1 MNALATNITKSAN
14 NVSKNVS
21 APLNSSLVQLGNIGN
36 SVVNGVNSLN
46 SNIQNGINSFGN
58 GIKNTVNNTAK
69 LLNFPSNVVG
79 EPIAKA
85 NNAINNAIKNVN
97 KNITN
102 IVNNSMKNMNM
113 GSMNSGAAATA
124 GEGVPAWA
132 WFAGIFLALI
142 GIFVALFYFFAEDI
156 KTGYNHLFTS
166 IRGALGLD
174 KEPVPE
180 PPTTEPTTEPP
191 TFMPDSGVGESETIL
206 EKVLPIGRSPEV
218 FNVSKNDFTY
228 YDAEPLCKALGA
240 ELATYEQVKEA
251 YEKGADWCNYGWVK
265 GQVALY
271 PTQKATWEDL
281 QKGSED
287 ERGACGRPGLN
298 GGYFDNPEM
307 RFGVNCYGP
316 KPSQS
321 AHDEAELMKEGRI
334 PRTTASLKIDQKM
347 REFEAQADTF
357 GILPF
362 NKGKWGTA

>member
-21 APLNSSLVQLGNIGN
+21 APLNSSLVQLGN

-46 SNIQNGINSFGN
+46 SNIQDGINSFGN

-69 LLNFPSNVVG
+69 MFNFPSNVG

-97 KNITN
+97 KNLN
-102 IVNNSMKNMNM
+102 SVVNNSMKNMNV
-113 GSMNSGAAATA
+113 GNAAANTGAAAA
-124 GEGVPAWA
+124 GGNGWA
-132 WFAGIFLALI
+132 WFAAIFLVLI
-142 GIFVALFYFFAEDI
+142 GVFIGLFYYFAEDI
-156 KTGYNHLFTS
+156 KTGYDHLFTS

-174 KEPVPE
+174 MEPIPE
-180 PPTTEPTTEPP
+180 PPATPPTTEPP
-191 TFMPDSGVGESETIL
+191 TFMPDSGMAESETIL
-206 EKVLPIGRSPEV
+206 EKVLPIGRAPEV

-362 NKGKWGTA
+362 NKGKWATA

>member
-1 MNALATNITKSAN
+1 MNSFATNITKSTN
-14 NVSKNVS
+14 NLSKNVS
-21 APLNSSLVQLGNIGN
+21 APLNSSLVQLGNLGN

-46 SNIQNGINSFGN
+46 NNIQQGINSFGN
-58 GIKNTVNNTAK
+58 GIKNSVNNTAK
-69 LLNFPSNVVG
+69 MFNLPNNIG
-79 EPIAKA
+79 EPVAKV
-85 NNAINNAIKNVN
+85 NNALNKAINNVN
-97 KNITN
+97 KNIAN
-102 IVNNSMKNMNM
+102 VVNNSAKNM
-113 GSMNSGAAATA
+113 GMNAAAANA
-124 GEGVPAWA
+124 GEGIPGWA
-132 WFAGIFLALI
+132 WFAGIFLVLI
-142 GIFVALFYFFAEDI
+142 GLFVGLFYFFAEDI
-156 KTGYNHLFTS
+156 KTGYDHLFTS

-174 KEPVPE
+174 VQPIPE
-180 PPTTEPTTEPP
+180 PPTTAPTTEPP
-191 TFMPDSGVGESETIL
+191 TFMPDGGAAESETIL
-206 EKVLPIGRSPEV
+206 EKVLPIGRAPEV
-218 FNVSKNDFTY
+218 FNVSRNDFTY

>member
-1 MNALATNITKSAN
+1 MNALATNISKSAN

-21 APLNSSLVQLGNIGN
+21 APMNSSLVQLGNIGN

-46 SNIQNGINSFGN
+46 SNIQDGINSFGN

-69 LLNFPSNVVG
+69 MFNFPSNVG

-97 KNITN
+97 KNLN
-102 IVNNSMKNMNM
+102 SVVNLNM
-113 GSMNSGAAATA
+113 GSTNNTAAA
-124 GEGVPAWA
+124 VPGWA
-132 WFAGIFLALI
+132 WFAGIFLVLI
-142 GIFVALFYFFAEDI
+142 GVFVGLFFYFAEDI

-166 IRGALGLD
+166 VRGALGLD

-180 PPTTEPTTEPP
+180 PPATDPTTEPIP
-191 TFMPDSGVGESETIL
+191 QMPEIGGGDSESIL

-251 YEKGADWCNYGWVK
+251 YERGADWCNYGWTK